1 MKTFKYLL
9 MILSVPVLLCAQQK
23 DYSGEPGYVDFG
35 DLTQFEKDDNIT
47 EVYLDEKLLQM
58 VSKMSKEEEKGASE
72 FLSGLKLI
80 KVNVFQVDQANE
92 KNVQSKITEM
102 DKQLV
107 AKNWDRI
114 VKSRQKGE
122 FVNVY
127 IKQDSNKKI
136 AGLVVMVLEN
146 RGEAAFIN
154 IVGNIDLEQIGQLG
168 HKFNIPSLGDIDK
181 K

>member
-1 MKTFKYLL
+1 MKNVKYLL
-9 MILSVPVLLCAQQK
+9 MLLFLPVFIYAQER

-35 DLTQFEKDDNIT
+35 DLTQFEKEDNIT

-58 VSKMSKEEEKGASE
+58 VSKLSKEEDETATE
-72 FLSGLKLI
+72 LFSGLKLI
-80 KVNVFQVDQANE
+80 KVNVFDVDPSNE
-92 KNVQSKITEM
+92 KNIQNRITEL
-102 DKQLV
+102 DKKLIS
-107 AKNWDRI
+107 KNWDRI
-114 VKSRQKGE
+114 VKTRQRGE

-136 AGLVVMVLEN
+136 AGLVVMVLEKK
-146 RGEAAFIN
+146 GEAVFIN
-154 IVGNIDLEQIGQLG
+154 IVGNIDLEQLGQLG

>member
-1 MKTFKYLL
+1 M
-9 MILSVPVLLCAQQK
+9 
-23 DYSGEPGYVDFG
+23 
-35 DLTQFEKDDNIT
+35 
-47 EVYLDEKLLQM
+47 
-58 VSKMSKEEEKGASE
+58 
-72 FLSGLKLI
+72 
-80 KVNVFQVDQANE
+80 FQVDQANE